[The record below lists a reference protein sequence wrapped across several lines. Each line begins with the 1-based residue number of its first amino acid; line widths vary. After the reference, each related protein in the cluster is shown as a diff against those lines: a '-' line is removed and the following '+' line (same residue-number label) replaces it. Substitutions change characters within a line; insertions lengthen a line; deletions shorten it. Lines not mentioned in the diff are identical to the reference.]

1 MEKLPEFYYTG
12 SRYETFRRDSGWW
25 TNSYVQQICEINY
38 QYGIKLLHANRQEKM
53 DLQYAVVDNLQEV
66 AAQLIEAGNE
76 EAALKMISDYA
87 YYNAVD
93 WHDRWLAFGDQLLAT
108 FMWGRIKFSTPRQSA
123 WWSDIMKN
131 APMRDLE
138 TSPFTVPNI

>member
-53 DLQYAVVDNLQEV
+53 DLQYDVVANLQEV

-93 WHDRWLAFGDQLLAT
+93 WHDRWLAFGDKLLAYRFDRSALT
-108 FMWGRIKFSTPRQSA
+108 FAR
-123 WWSDIMKN
+123 
-131 APMRDLE
+131 
-138 TSPFTVPNI
+138 